1 MRPGIEIRRGTVRR
15 VLPLSLLVAL
25 LAGAFSGAQAASV
38 PIVLYPP
45 DLILS
50 SQPTIPLYA
59 VRKEGKAPIRVT
71 VNGKPI
77 GTLSGAGVQK
87 GEAPLVPGFNRL
99 NIGGKPVRVY
109 YRAGSPGGKLSIQGG
124 KGKPPLVFRSYYL
137 HPAVDEGCG
146 GCHVEEGGKLGRKD
160 QKTACYG
167 CHDDFGKGG
176 KPGIFL
182 HEPVAAGECTSCH
195 DPHFSA
201 LPKLQKSGN
210 GCMECHDAPS
220 RKGIVHAPFRSG
232 QCTGCHDP
240 HAGVAPKQLVRSG
253 NTLCTKCHGNFHG
266 VHRSASARGTMT
278 KLPPDVPR
286 DGNDL
291 SCLACHLPHQSA
303 NDRLLVKSAPELCH
317 GCHPVR

>member
-1 MRPGIEIRRGTVRR
+1 VTLLR
-15 VLPLSLLVAL
+15 LSLLVTL

-38 PIVLYPP
+38 PVILYPP
-45 DLILS
+45 DLTLS
-50 SQPTIPLYA
+50 SQPVIPLYA

-71 VNGKPI
+71 ANGKPI
-77 GTLSGAGVQK
+77 GTMKGATAQK
-87 GEAPLVPGFNRL
+87 GEVTLVPGLNRL

-109 YRAGSPGGKLSIQGG
+109 FQAGSPGGQLAIKGG
-124 KGKPPLVFRSYYL
+124 KGKPPMVFRPYSL
-137 HPAVDEGCG
+137 HPAMEEGCG
-146 GCHVEEGGKLGRKD
+146 SCHVEEGGKLRQKD

-201 LPKLQKSGN
+201 RSKLQKSGK

-220 RKGIVHAPFRSG
+220 GKRIVHAPVRFG

-240 HAGVAPKQLVRSG
+240 HVGVAPKQLVRNG
-253 NTLCTKCHGNFHG
+253 NSLCTKCHENFH
-266 VHRSASARGTMT
+266 VAHRSSIARGTMT
-278 KLPPDVPR
+278 KLPPDVLR

-291 SCLACHLPHQSA
+291 SCLACHLPHQSS
-303 NDRLLVKSAPELCH
+303 NDRLLVKSVQDLCH
-317 GCHPVR
+317 DCHPVR